1 MVQRRAS
8 TQSPASPI
16 PGRRSA
22 SVGGN
27 LRRSSSSGSMTARS
41 FREPSPHRPSTSSG
55 PINHTPTDVPPLPS
69 LPSQY
74 VNGKPPNRR
83 AVSVQ
88 PQMRTPPASP
98 PRATARGVSADRGG
112 REGGSAVNSAHNR
125 LSSLGTVPEMDRPSS
140 RSSINFS
147 RPISPPVVQE
157 NRPVGR
163 DASAACVVPAAA
175 TGAQHSPSQVSD
187 KSSKTKPRSYGA
199 GNAEK
204 NAIKSVGAPAGT
216 AAAAAKAVSMQK
228 GSPRAEP
235 AHARAERIDPEP
247 LVTSTRDQRS
257 DDDVPVD
264 FTRPSVEDQSSQT
277 IERWPSTVIEEK
289 EPAEEQVDAPG
300 VVGTGDRSATA
311 SPTIDHAE
319 TVSTPQPSPK
329 GDKESSLQQPE
340 HVRQSSSPG
349 RSAHFSKWLSVSA
362 AGDQVH
368 QPPPRSVSP
377 VKSALKSPRGDSLSP
392 DRGARV
398 GRSVQPSSEMSDG
411 TSVAS
416 DDGPRPVS
424 RKKPVKVSFDDEAE
438 VVGIAASPP
447 TSPEDYVPD
456 SPQGK
461 SKSRKGWFGVGKKK
475 PASDFVTGDDDFD
488 KVMKPRPALP
498 SFGSVRKNRDG
509 SQVPVVPEYSDNE
522 SSTTSGD
529 EAPDRGVSFSNDHA
543 LGGMLAEVHPAEPP
557 QVHNVK
563 TVEQLSVDGEP
574 SSSQEPSADVKMD
587 GIAKD
592 GLSEQPP
599 FSEESE
605 SAVPSIAIQPATP
618 MLENERPSFDQSRSS
633 RGSLEQYRIPGG
645 FPPSN
650 SDRSPKS
657 TAEGV
662 KQPMASAEGVKQ
674 PMASA
679 VPKLDDVDT
688 EGESGDSIYSDAEE
702 DLEGDGFGSINAIV
716 DNRAIPRSSVP
727 LEPISESR
735 DITPKP
741 HTRTA
746 AIDNQSQDVTDQA
759 VEEVRSIT
767 PTQESVNRQMKDS
780 PTAASFPESPSPSAT
795 SKSETRASGNGPIQ
809 SGAKQERIVSV
820 DAYGSSGLQDHRHSN
835 VNGAASGK
843 TKNRPVS
850 LGPAF
855 QMKGPA
861 AFPSSLRRNAS
872 NGSDSSSSFKR
883 SSPSPRNE
891 GSHSM
896 RRTMRGAGPTSNQV
910 QSPTARAGSPEEYR
924 PVSSGS
930 GAGTMRKTLRGPP
943 GGGERTS
950 FFSTNKKAPPR
961 ARFTKAPPKSKG
973 ATRFVNSDD
982 EDAPRA
988 QVFRSRFADSSDEGE
1003 GNNNAMRPVRGIP
1016 RRKGARDGDST
1027 DLDDS
1032 SEEERQHQAPL
1043 AVTPRVGAKPPGS
1056 RDKNAPPNMSG
1067 MAAVARQRGMSQ
1079 RELEEFIMQ
1088 PNRGRK
1094 PGLLTRLGLK
1104 KPKSADNRISKADV
1118 ESPSRRDTPLERS
1131 RLEREQLREPFAGE
1145 STYTTTIEAEPPSS
1159 PSSPKVLKKNKR
1171 HTYAGDS
1178 WPLRPAVQEEQP
1190 APAPENIQSAPTSP
1204 LQTEKPAPPVD
1215 GAPKD
1220 SIPVNGDNSVKETEP
1235 SPAGPEFNDASSD
1248 ITNATD
1254 PGPAARN
1261 VVIAGSGRKRRFP
1274 MLRKAFGL
1282 RS

>member
-1 MVQRRAS
+1 MS
-8 TQSPASPI
+8 
-16 PGRRSA
+16 
-22 SVGGN
+22 
-27 LRRSSSSGSMTARS
+27 
-41 FREPSPHRPSTSSG
+41 
-55 PINHTPTDVPPLPS
+55 
-69 LPSQY
+69 
-74 VNGKPPNRR
+74 
-83 AVSVQ
+83 
-88 PQMRTPPASP
+88 
-98 PRATARGVSADRGG
+98 
-112 REGGSAVNSAHNR
+112 
-125 LSSLGTVPEMDRPSS
+125 
-140 RSSINFS
+140 
-147 RPISPPVVQE
+147 
-157 NRPVGR
+157 R
-163 DASAACVVPAAA
+163 DASAARVVPAAA
-175 TGAQHSPSQVSD
+175 AGAQHSLSQVSD
-187 KSSKTKPRSYGA
+187 KSSNTKSRPYGA

-204 NAIKSVGAPAGT
+204 DAIKSVGAPAGT

-235 AHARAERIDPEP
+235 AHARVERIDPEP
-247 LVTSTRDQRS
+247 LGTSTRDQRS
-257 DDDVPVD
+257 DDDVPID

-289 EPAEEQVDAPG
+289 EPADEEVDVPRA
-300 VVGTGDRSATA
+300 VETGDRSATA

-329 GDKESSLQQPE
+329 GDKEPSLQQPE
-340 HVRQSSSPG
+340 HVSQSSSPS

-377 VKSALKSPRGDSLSP
+377 VKSALKSPRGNSLSP

-398 GRSVQPSSEMSDG
+398 GRFVQPSSEMSDG

-416 DDGPRPVS
+416 DDGSRPVS
-424 RKKPVKVSFDDEAE
+424 KKKSVKVSFDDEAE
-438 VVGIAASPP
+438 VVGVAASPP

-475 PASDFVTGDDDFD
+475 SASDFATGDDDFD
-488 KVMKPRPALP
+488 KVLKPRPTLP

-509 SQVPVVPEYSDNE
+509 SQVPVIPQFSDNE

-543 LGGMLAEVHPAEPP
+543 LGGMLAEVHPAEPS

-563 TVEQLSVDGEP
+563 SVEQLSVNGEP
-574 SSSQEPSADVKMD
+574 SSSPQEPSADVKMD
-587 GIAKD
+587 GVAKG
-592 GLSEQPP
+592 GLGEQPP

-605 SAVPSIAIQPATP
+605 PAVPSIAIQPATP

-650 SDRSPKS
+650 SDRSLKS
-657 TAEGV
+657 TTEGV
-662 KQPMASAEGVKQ
+662 KQPV
-674 PMASA
+674 ASA

-702 DLEGDGFGSINAIV
+702 DLDGDGFGSINAIV
-716 DNRAIPRSSVP
+716 DSRAIPRSSIP

-746 AIDNQSQDVTDQA
+746 AIDSQSQDVTDQA

-780 PTAASFPESPSPSAT
+780 PTAAAFPESPSPPTT
-795 SKSETRASGNGPIQ
+795 SKSEARASGNGTIQ
-809 SGAKQERIVSV
+809 SGAKQGRTASV

-835 VNGAASGK
+835 VNGAAPGK

-861 AFPSSLRRNAS
+861 GFPSSLRRTAS

-896 RRTMRGAGPTSNQV
+896 RRTMRGAGPTSSQA

-924 PVSSGS
+924 PMSSGS
-930 GAGTMRKTLRGPP
+930 GSGTMRKTLRGPP
-943 GGGERTS
+943 GVGERTS

-961 ARFTKAPPKSKG
+961 ARFTKAPPKPKG
-973 ATRFVNSDD
+973 ATRFANSDD
-982 EDAPRA
+982 EDEPRP

-1027 DLDDS
+1027 DLEDS

-1043 AVTPRVGAKPPGS
+1043 LVTPRVGARPPGS
-1056 RDKNAPPNMSG
+1056 RDQNAPPNMSG

-1104 KPKSADNRISKADV
+1104 KPKNTDSRIHKADV

-1145 STYTTTIEAEPPSS
+1145 STYTTTIEAEPSS

-1190 APAPENIQSAPTSP
+1190 APAPEHIQSAPTSP

-1215 GAPKD
+1215 GARNG
-1220 SIPVNGDNSVKETEP
+1220 SITVNGDNPGKETGP
-1235 SPAGPEFNDASSD
+1235 SPTGPEFNDASSD

-1254 PGPAARN
+1254 PGPTARD